1 VYEIKGGE
9 VMANEQNLKPNTE
22 RTPKERQELAR
33 KAGKA
38 SGEARREKA
47 TLKSLLP
54 LMMSLEVKDDKDK
67 EALKALGLSD
77 DELCN
82 GALVSMA
89 LLQKA
94 MKGNIQAIRLLAEL
108 NGENQVQGTTNI
120 GAEGVNMHI
129 SFEGKGESN
138 E

>member
-1 VYEIKGGE
+1 
-9 VMANEQNLKPNTE
+9 MANEQNLIRINE
-22 RTPKERQELAR
+22 RSKKEQRELAR
-33 KAGKA
+33 KGGIA

-47 TLKSLLP
+47 TLKNLLP
-54 LMMSLEVKDDKDK
+54 MMMSLEIKDDKDK
-67 EALKALGLSD
+67 EKLKELGLSD
-77 DELCN
+77 KDMCN

>member
-1 VYEIKGGE
+1 
-9 VMANEQNLKPNTE
+9 MANPNPKKENLKPNTE
-22 RTPKERQELAR
+22 RTPKEREELAR

-54 LMMSLEVKDDKDK
+54 LMMSLEVKDEKDKD
-67 EALKALGLSD
+67 ALKALGLSD
-77 DELCN
+77 DDLCN
-82 GALVSMA
+82 GAIVSMA

-120 GAEGVNMHI
+120 GSEGVKFNI
-129 SFEGKGESN
+129 SFSGKGEEN
-138 E
+138 GEGI

>member
-1 VYEIKGGE
+1 
-9 VMANEQNLKPNTE
+9 MANEQNLIRINE
-22 RTPKERQELAR
+22 RSKKEQRELAR
-33 KAGKA
+33 KGGIA

-47 TLKSLLP
+47 TLKNLLP
-54 LMMSLEVKDDKDK
+54 MMMSLEIKDDKDK
-67 EALKALGLSD
+67 EKLKELGLSD
-77 DELCN
+77 KDMCN

-108 NGENQVQGTTNI
+108 NGENQVQGTTTI